1 MSTTT
6 PIELKKH
13 AYRQTQDGIV
23 ISFVVHPNDM
33 PAALAT
39 AGLGTRYMAA
49 FVEIGDDEKPVER
62 PESVAMP
69 EPAPKA
75 DTPVKAG
82 PKSYAQRIGIL
93 CNNAAFRR
101 FLAERYWPGS
111 NIAVLDGDMAADT
124 VRDICGV
131 ASRRDILPGSAAGEK
146 WCVLEIEYQN
156 WLSGTDPATPATAN
170 EREAA

>member
-33 PAALAT
+33 PAAMAT

-62 PESVAMP
+62 P
-69 EPAPKA
+69 APKA
-75 DTPVKAG
+75 PATVTPEPVAEKPAT
-82 PKSYAQRIGIL
+82 KSYAQRIGIL
-93 CNNAAFRR
+93 CNDASFRR
-101 FLAERYWPGS
+101 YLREGYWASVNVPMLGVD
-111 NIAVLDGDMAADT
+111 AAADT
-124 VRDICGV
+124 IRNICGV
-131 ASRRDILPGSAAGEK
+131 TTRKAILPGSAAGEK
-146 WCVLEIEYQN
+146 WRSLEIDYQN
-156 WLSGTDPATPATAN
+156 WLRGYEPASPHRGEMEN
-170 EREAA
+170 AAA